1 VGTASILASL
11 NVSIDVV
18 IAGLLHA
25 AYFNGD
31 FGTGVYGVS
40 EAKRRRLRRIVGSA
54 AEEYVARYAALL
66 WFTEERI
73 RAVYRRVNDLDSLDR
88 NVLLIRLANELEELL
103 DFGWLHWSSL
113 EGRRGYRDGIGRM
126 VVGMAERIG
135 YPTLARELEDRLNRS
150 ADTDVPSEMRDKII
164 GGTGSDMVP
173 SRVIGLKPVPY
184 LRCRFGNY
192 LRRLR
197 RSRVTHPRI
206 LYRKFYVFI
215 RQSLGSP

>member
-1 VGTASILASL
+1 
-11 NVSIDVV
+11 
-18 IAGLLHA
+18 
-25 AYFNGD
+25 
-31 FGTGVYGVS
+31 VYGAS

-66 WFTEERI
+66 WFTEEKI
-73 RAVYRRVNDLDSLDR
+73 RAVYRRVNDLNPLDR
-88 NVLLIRLANELEELL
+88 DVLLIRLANELEELL

-113 EGRRGYRDGIGRM
+113 EGRKGYRDGIGRM

-150 ADTDVPSEMRDKII
+150 AETDIPSEMRDEII
-164 GGTGSDMVP
+164 GGTASDMVP

-184 LRCRFGNY
+184 LRRRFGNY

-197 RSRVTHPRI
+197 SSRVTHPKF
-206 LYRKFYVFI
+206 LCRKFYGFI
-215 RQSLGSP
+215 RQSLGSQ